1 MTKFSLKSDLVKYI
15 PLQLERN
22 WDGDRILSKIAG
34 STRDFW
40 PSISSLLYPLI
51 FKVFFLYFL
60 FYHLPQ
66 IFLKYLFRSM
76 ICSGC
81 LLLPLAQACVSFI
94 PDHSYSI
101 LSLPLN
107 PCQSIWFLI
116 YFSYTLGCVQ
126 HQYISST
133 RYISLCQIIL
143 ICTFDII
150 FETFYTVLNLVFLAI
165 NYTFILSMLV
175 LLYTIYWALPTLL
188 CCCTI
193 FIYLSTRFL
202 SKNPSSF
209 KYICGLSRNHIMWCK
224 NFNPGTLPHYFWLS
238 LLPLLFSFNLKI
250 SSFYISHFMIFDL
263 LLKILNLISFS
274 GWFILCF
281 VESMPVWVS
290 TNYHYYS
297 TFSSWYWLFMSCSIA
312 SIAFLP

>member
-15 PLQLERN
+15 PFRLERN

-60 FYHLPQ
+60 FYHLQQ

-116 YFSYTLGCVQ
+116 YFFLHSWMCSAPIHLFHKIHFFVSNY
-126 HQYISST
+126 S
-133 RYISLCQIIL
+133 
-143 ICTFDII
+143 
-150 FETFYTVLNLVFLAI
+150 NL
-165 NYTFILSMLV
+165 
-175 LLYTIYWALPTLL
+175 
-188 CCCTI
+188 
-193 FIYLSTRFL
+193 
-202 SKNPSSF
+202 
-209 KYICGLSRNHIMWCK
+209 
-224 NFNPGTLPHYFWLS
+224 YFWH
-238 LLPLLFSFNLKI
+238 NLWDFLYCSQSCV
-250 SSFYISHFMIFDL
+250 SSH
-263 LLKILNLISFS
+263 
-274 GWFILCF
+274 
-281 VESMPVWVS
+281 
-290 TNYHYYS
+290 
-297 TFSSWYWLFMSCSIA
+297 
-312 SIAFLP
+312 